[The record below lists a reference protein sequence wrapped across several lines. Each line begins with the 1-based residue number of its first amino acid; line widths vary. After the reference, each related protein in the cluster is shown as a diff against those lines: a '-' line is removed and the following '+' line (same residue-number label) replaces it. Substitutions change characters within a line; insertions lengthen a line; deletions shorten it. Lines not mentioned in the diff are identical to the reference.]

1 VAQLVFICLAFSF
14 SFRSASG
21 RAAAC
26 LTVAHARPTHRAGIH
41 TATPKYLYKP
51 TSAREIIEVLAT
63 CVTAPPSVNDGC
75 SARFLITLP
84 LCLNHS
90 ARAAKEHVKVVGYS
104 NSPGGT
110 FSPIARVTSE
120 PRWTHAQRGGGA
132 LTQCRTMPLSP
143 DIAVTDGYMI
153 SLENYRR
160 VLSID
165 RKTGLVKVCALR
177 FICSLGEAR
186 SD

>member
-1 VAQLVFICLAFSF
+1 
-14 SFRSASG
+14 
-21 RAAAC
+21 
-26 LTVAHARPTHRAGIH
+26 
-41 TATPKYLYKP
+41 
-51 TSAREIIEVLAT
+51 
-63 CVTAPPSVNDGC
+63 
-75 SARFLITLP
+75 
-84 LCLNHS
+84 
-90 ARAAKEHVKVVGYS
+90 
-104 NSPGGT
+104 
-110 FSPIARVTSE
+110 
-120 PRWTHAQRGGGA
+120 
-132 LTQCRTMPLSP
+132 MPLSP